1 MKVFLHR
8 ISHHAEISYPL
19 LDRNILTI
27 GWCDFNSTDGA
38 ASFDEDFENSGY
50 AKIKLKFLNQT
61 PVHMMVLF
69 LLWGK

>member
-50 AKIKLKFLNQT
+50 AKVPSQGLSDKMIEAFKDRLKND
-61 PVHMMVLF
+61 
-69 LLWGK
+69 